1 MLMEAAKGGHF
12 ETMSLLLDWPTS
24 SAASHTATASEL
36 ASRTSKVLVYTLDGV
51 VHCKMS
57 LLDCYE
63 NSSL

>member
-36 ASRTSKVLVYTLDGV
+36 ASRTSKVLVYTLSSTWWFWSLQDV
-51 VHCKMS
+51 VVRR
-57 LLDCYE
+57 L
-63 NSSL
+63 